1 MKYEGRKIKIGFGR
15 PFDLPD
21 GAIVGSFDG
30 AILKYII
37 PVEDIDQ
44 KNTDLETFD
53 GSVDSEQAD
62 VEDVEDVVAV
72 EKPTVNKVVKKT
84 TKKTGKNRR

>member
-62 VEDVEDVVAV
+62 VEDVVAV

>member
-15 PFDLPD
+15 PFDLPE

-44 KNTDLETFD
+44 MNTHLKTFD
-53 GSVDSEQAD
+53 GSVDREQP
-62 VEDVEDVVAV
+62 DVEDVVAV

-84 TKKTGKNRR
+84 AKKTGKK

>member
-15 PFDLPD
+15 PFDLPE

-53 GSVDSEQAD
+53 GSVDSEQ
-62 VEDVEDVVAV
+62 EDVVAV